1 MSDGTCS
8 TWDNF
13 CGYVMKSFGLRIVT
27 ATCLLLSVGVI
38 INVVFLQRGTN
49 EHELSKVAQSKAE
62 AVAVPGRKLVQAVQ
76 RELGAKGYLPKRPD
90 GRLDV
95 VTRAAILAFET
106 DNNLPLTANPSDQL
120 LQALLLGAAV
130 QAVTDRQSPG
140 DEVPKLIR
148 VVQHLLSK
156 HGCGNLDITGKLDS
170 PTMRAIVH
178 CQGKLAITTDGR
190 ITASLVAKL
199 QA

>member
-1 MSDGTCS
+1 MSVVTHGILGNCS
-8 TWDNF
+8 
-13 CGYVMKSFGLRIVT
+13 GYVMKSFGLRIVT

-38 INVVFLQRGTN
+38 VNVVFLQRGAN
-49 EHELSKVAQSKAE
+49 DRELQKVAKAKAE
-62 AVAVPGRKLVQAVQ
+62 AVTIPGRKLVQAVQ

-95 VTRAAILAFET
+95 MTRAAILAFET
-106 DNNLPLTANPSDQL
+106 DNNLPLTADPSDQL

-140 DEVPKLIR
+140 DEVLKLVR

-156 HGCGNLDITGKLDS
+156 HNCGKLEINGKLDEL
-170 PTMRAIVH
+170 TKRAIVH
-178 CQGKLAITTDGR
+178 CQSKLAIPTDGR

>member
-38 INVVFLQRGTN
+38 INVVFLQRGAN
-49 EHELSKVAQSKAE
+49 EHELGKVAQSNAE

-156 HGCGNLDITGKLDS
+156 HGCGNLDITGKLDR
-170 PTMRAIVH
+170 PKKRAIVH